1 MDLHITGTSPGS
13 LLPIFIVIANKSKA
27 EANSRFFNMNGRLI
41 VMKSTDKFV
50 LVLVA
55 SLSLLFAGC
64 GGGGGSS
71 SDEDV
76 QPPVTTPDPETHEVD
91 ISALPTEYN
100 TIPEGTYE
108 IESGTTMD
116 VGDHVTFSCPAGD
129 MGCSVEVTVTETTGD
144 DGVTVTTTAVTST
157 GGAATI
163 ASSQAVIDKI
173 EMARLDELRAMTHDV
188 DMGGI
193 AESYGPTPGT
203 YDIAPGE
210 MADAGN
216 VDFSCSMAAEVN
228 CMVIVADDGSVTN
241 TGGMASAAQSEAG
254 IAAIKKD
261 EEDAENARLARMKAE
276 AMRVAGMIGPS
287 ATLADYDGPGTT
299 GTADQI
305 VSFNATGM
313 PVFEGDPAS
322 ETSTDP
328 RFTKLDDAPASIA
341 GWEGGTYTRTTVT
354 GGVTNMDTVVKY
366 NDKAPNTAA
375 MYSTY
380 FDGSTE
386 LAARGYGSIS
396 SGVISLTNGDAT
408 NPVMDELYSINFGL
422 TAAHQTLPI
431 VHDNPDTTTVEDST
445 SYTGSFTGVP
455 GTFTCTNTCSV
466 SSDKDGALSYF
477 VGTWTFTPDGIKDP
491 RGGNLTGDALTA
503 AQMRIMVA
511 GVVPDPDFM
520 ILGYWMRT
528 STAADGEVTHS
539 MRPIY
544 DGLRDYANVSSVLGT
559 ATYTG
564 PATGLYMSKSL
575 TPDGQPTDPFA
586 SGQFTADARL
596 NANFGGGEV
605 ALNHAFSI
613 SGTIS
618 NFRDGGDEAINSQ
631 WVVNLNRRMIGT
643 NNDEPQRNVGDLTT
657 AGHRDGTS
665 GTFDGVT
672 DGGALGSAAGS
683 WSGLFHGADDTAT
696 TAVEQPAS
704 VSGMFDG
711 HFSNGHVR
719 GSFAANNNQ

>member
-1 MDLHITGTSPGS
+1 
-13 LLPIFIVIANKSKA
+13 
-27 EANSRFFNMNGRLI
+27 
-41 VMKSTDKFV
+41 MKSTDKFV

-55 SLSLLFAGC
+55 SLFLLLAGC

-71 SDEDV
+71 SDDDV
-76 QPPVTTPDPETHEVD
+76 QPPPVTMPDPETHEVD

-116 VGDHVTFSCPAGD
+116 VGDHVTISCPAGD

-173 EMARLDELRAMTHDV
+173 EMARLDGLRAMTHDV
-188 DMGGI
+188 DMGDI
-193 AESYGPTPGT
+193 AEGYGPTPGT
-203 YDIAPGE
+203 YDIVPGE

-261 EEDAENARLARMKAE
+261 EEDAENARLARIKAE
-276 AMRVAGMIGPS
+276 AMRVEGMIGPD
-287 ATLADYDGPGTT
+287 ATLADYDGT
-299 GTADQI
+299 GATADQI
-305 VSFNATGM
+305 VSINAQGM
-313 PVFEGDPAS
+313 PEFQGDPAS

-328 RFTKLDDAPASIA
+328 RFTKSDDAPASIP
-341 GWEGGTYTRTTVT
+341 GWKGGTYTRTTET

-366 NDKAPNTAA
+366 NDKMPNTAA

-380 FDGSTE
+380 FDGSTDTS
-386 LAARGYGSIS
+386 ARGYSSIS
-396 SGVISLTNGDAT
+396 SGVISLVNGDAT
-408 NPVMDELYSINFGL
+408 NPVMNTLYSINFGL
-422 TAAHQTLPI
+422 TAPHQTLPI
-431 VHDNPDTTTVEDST
+431 THDNPATTTVEDST

-455 GTFTCTNTCSV
+455 GTFTCTSTCSV
-466 SSDKDGALSYF
+466 SSDKDGSLSHF

-544 DGLRDYANVSSVLGT
+544 DGLRDYTDVSAVLGT

-586 SGQFTADARL
+586 SGQFTATATL

-605 ALNHAFSI
+605 AANHAFSI
-613 SGTIS
+613 SGNIS
-618 NFRDGGDEAINSQ
+618 NFRDGGEAINSQ

-643 NNDEPQRNVGDLTT
+643 NNDEQQRNIGAADNVSHGTGT
-657 AGHRDGTS
+657 AG
-665 GTFDGVT
+665 TFSGVT
-672 DGGALGSAAGS
+672 DGGPLGSAAGS
-683 WSGLFHGADDTAT
+683 WSGLFHGGDDAAT
-696 TAVEQPAS
+696 TNVVEQPAS

-719 GSFAANNNQ
+719 GGFAANNNQ